1 MEKSENMFVKK
12 KSQRDNIHNYIIP
25 YTQINKRDSRPSKLM
40 GSRVITNNFTKEIQ
54 VDNRNENMIIV
65 IGDQQFR
72 SKLARGREEEEVKK
86 IEFLI

>member
-1 MEKSENMFVKK
+1 
-12 KSQRDNIHNYIIP
+12 
-25 YTQINKRDSRPSKLM
+25 M

-86 IEFLI
+86 IEFLIWEINKTQGFIGPWLVSCWGNGCPLALLMTYKMA